1 MLVYDLKNTLDRNEN
16 IVNIYFDIGFVT
28 VLGIHICSFMCSVTA
43 ISKLCDPNVR
53 GTMFALNGFVG
64 SLFILTL

>member
-1 MLVYDLKNTLDRNEN
+1 MIVYDLKNSLDQNQN
-16 IVNIYFDIGFVT
+16 KVNIYFDFGFVT

>member
-1 MLVYDLKNTLDRNEN
+1 
-16 IVNIYFDIGFVT
+16 
-28 VLGIHICSFMCSVTA
+28 MCSTAA

-64 SLFILTL
+64 SLFVLAL

>member
-1 MLVYDLKNTLDRNEN
+1 MVVYDLKNSLDQNQSK
-16 IVNIYFDIGFVT
+16 VNIYFDVGFIT
-28 VLGIHICSFMCSVTA
+28 VFGIYICSFMCSGTA

-64 SLFILTL
+64 SLFVLAL